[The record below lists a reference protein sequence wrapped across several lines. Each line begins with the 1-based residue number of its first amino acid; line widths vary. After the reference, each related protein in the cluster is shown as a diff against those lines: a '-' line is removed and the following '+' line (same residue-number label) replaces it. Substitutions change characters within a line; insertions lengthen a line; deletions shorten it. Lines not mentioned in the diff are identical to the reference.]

1 MVDTRDAAGR
11 GRRTG
16 VTDSDSTESSGSV
29 FAYLM
34 ARRGEID
41 KQDSDGRTVE
51 IGARVPLVTMFDYA
65 DELRSLTQGR
75 ASSTLEPHAYAP
87 APDEVLRTFLEG

>member
-1 MVDTRDAAGR
+1 MLLEPVMKLN
-11 GRRTG
+11 
-16 VTDSDSTESSGSV
+16 VSVPTESSGSV
-29 FAYLM
+29 FAYLT

-41 KQDSDGRTVE
+41 RQESDGRVSE
-51 IGARVPLVTMFDYA
+51 IEARVPLVKMFDYA

-75 ASSTLEPHAYAP
+75 ASSTMAPHAYAP